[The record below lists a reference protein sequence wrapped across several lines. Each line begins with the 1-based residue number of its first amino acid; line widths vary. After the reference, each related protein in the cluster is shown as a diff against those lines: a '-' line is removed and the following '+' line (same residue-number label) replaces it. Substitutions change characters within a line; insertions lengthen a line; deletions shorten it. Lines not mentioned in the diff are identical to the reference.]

1 MSKRFSIIDIE
12 TTGGMYR
19 RDKITEIA
27 IAIHDGTRV
36 IDKWETLINPERSI
50 PNNITMIT
58 GITNDMVATAPKF
71 YEVAKQVVEFTEGCI
86 FVAHNVRFDYSFIRE
101 EFKRLGFTYT
111 RKQLCTVRLS
121 RQVFPEIGKYS
132 LGSLI
137 RHFNIS
143 VNDRHRAMEDVLAT
157 VQVFDAILS
166 KDQDKN
172 ALKQML
178 NLGIRESR
186 LPKNLSIQKLD
197 ELPHETGVYYFYNE
211 SGKVIYIG
219 KAKNIR
225 KRVVQHFLNVSSK
238 AGKMQQQVHDISYE
252 LTGSELMALLFESA
266 EIRRLQP
273 EINKAQRGKSYQHN
287 VYACL
292 QLDGFY
298 HLHAG
303 NSKTKKNKEN
313 ILVAEFSQ
321 AAYAKNYINRF
332 CAEFL
337 FCLNKTALGKSEGP
351 CIHYSMN
358 RCAGA
363 CVGEVDISEYNNALL
378 DVIKQMQYLEKETF
392 IILDKGREET
402 ERSAFLIEEG
412 VCTGMGYID
421 MDDGYVRFED
431 IKDALSP
438 YQSFKETGS
447 IIFHYMNKHP
457 EIQIFRKQY

>member
-71 YEVAKQVVEFTEGCI
+71 YEVAKQIVEFTEGCI

-121 RQVFPEIGKYS
+121 RQIFPEIGKYS

-137 RHFNIS
+137 RHFNIR

-166 KDQDKN
+166 KDQDKK

-186 LPKNLSIQKLD
+186 LPKNLSIEKLD

-211 SGKVIYIG
+211 SGQVIYIG
-219 KAKNIR
+219 KAKNVR
-225 KRVVQHFLNVSSK
+225 KRVVQHFLNISEK
-238 AGKMQQQVHDISYE
+238 AGKMQQRVHDITCE

-266 EIRRLQP
+266 EIRRLHP
-273 EINKAQRGKSYQHN
+273 EINKAQKTKSYQHN

-292 QLDGFY
+292 ELDGFY
-298 HLHAG
+298 HLRVG
-303 NSKTKKNKEN
+303 NSKTKKTKEN
-313 ILVAEFSQ
+313 VIIAEFSQ
-321 AAYAKNYINRF
+321 ANYAKNYINRF

-337 FCLNKTALGKSEGP
+337 FCLNKTSIGKSEGP
-351 CIHYSMN
+351 CIHYSMQQ
-358 RCAGA
+358 CAGA
-363 CVGEVDISEYNNALL
+363 CVGAVDPQEYNAALL
-378 DVIKQMQYLEKETF
+378 ELIEQMQYLENETF
-392 IILDKGREET
+392 ILLDKGREEN
-402 ERSAFLIEEG
+402 ENSAFLIEEG
-412 VCTGMGYID
+412 VCTRIGYINS
-421 MDDGYVRFED
+421 DDGYERFED
-431 IKDALSP
+431 IRNALSP

-447 IIFHYMNKHP
+447 LIFHYMNKHP
-457 EIQIFRKQY
+457 ELKVIYNNL